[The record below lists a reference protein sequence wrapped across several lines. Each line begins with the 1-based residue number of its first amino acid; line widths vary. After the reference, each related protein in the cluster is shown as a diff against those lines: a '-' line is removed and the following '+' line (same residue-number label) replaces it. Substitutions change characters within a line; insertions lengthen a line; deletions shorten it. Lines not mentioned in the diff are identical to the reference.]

1 MRDARLRA
9 ASASRRAKVTTRPER
24 TPSLLAARA
33 TQLGVIPAR
42 TNRLIAHQR
51 WQEERLI
58 RRGFFS
64 MWASSLVLTAA
75 AARKH
80 LESNP
85 QNR

>member
-1 MRDARLRA
+1 MHDARLRA

-85 QNR
+85 QNI